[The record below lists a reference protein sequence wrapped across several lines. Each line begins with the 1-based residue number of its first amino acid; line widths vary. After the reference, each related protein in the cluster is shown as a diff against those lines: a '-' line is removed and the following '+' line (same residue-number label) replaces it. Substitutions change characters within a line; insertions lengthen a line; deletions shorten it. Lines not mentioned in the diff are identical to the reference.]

1 MVEAALAARLATVLG
16 TSAETLDT
24 GQPLAELGL
33 DSLMAVELSC
43 LIEDDLGVKTPA
55 IELTQSPSLS
65 KLAERLLP
73 AIAP

>member
-1 MVEAALAARLATVLG
+1 
-16 TSAETLDT
+16 
-24 GQPLAELGL
+24 
-33 DSLMAVELSC
+33 MAVELSC